1 MNISFNWLNELV
13 EIDLTPQELAERIT
27 RAGNAVEGVHKVGAD
42 WVFDFDLTSNRSDCL
57 SHLGIAREAAA
68 VTGKNLKT
76 DLPKHETANGLKS
89 SGPVKLEAE
98 ELCPRFTARIIR
110 GVKVG
115 PSPQWLVERLEA
127 VGERSI
133 NNIAD
138 ITNYVMHELGQPMHS
153 FDLGRLT
160 ENRIVVRRARK
171 GEKITTLDEV
181 DRELDDTML
190 AICDAEKP
198 VAVAGIM
205 GGFHSG
211 INDDTTDV
219 LLEVAYFDR
228 GNIRAT
234 SRKLKL
240 HTEASN
246 RFEKGVDV
254 NALRKA
260 SDRATEL
267 ILELAGGVAE
277 DFVDVYPKEIPNREI
292 ASKDIAKTVK
302 RLTGLDVSEGNI
314 LATLASLG
322 IGNKGGTIFMS
333 PSFRHDISIEEDLV
347 EEVARMVGYD
357 KIGEELPPATSAGE
371 YQPGEQRKISVRRT
385 LANLGFD
392 EAISYSFID
401 ESYDRQIETVPGLLD
416 DSLADRFITIRD
428 SIIEGAT
435 RMRPTLIPGLI
446 ESIRTNL
453 NHQRRDLRLF
463 EIGKV
468 FASEGEGK
476 LPHERELLAIALTG
490 GELVEGK
497 ATEIRQQ
504 DFYDIKGALEAAFN
518 ALGLPTPTLDAA
530 KVLHLRKGQSAV
542 VRIGDTPVGSIGR
555 LADSI
560 ASRFKFR
567 QPVFVAE
574 VDLAALLSSNP
585 AGVFYSPL
593 PVYPSVS
600 RDVSLLVD
608 RKITF
613 EAVREAAFSV
623 RSPILKAV
631 EFVDIFEGKGVP
643 EGFRSLTIRLEYRSD
658 EKTLKDQEVEA
669 LHEEIL
675 KLLEVLT
682 QAKSRF

>member
-1 MNISFNWLNELV
+1 MNISFKWLNELV
-13 EIDLTPQELAERIT
+13 EIDLAPQELAEKIT
-27 RAGNAVEGVHKVGAD
+27 RAGNAVEGVHQVGSD
-42 WVFDFDLTSNRSDCL
+42 WVLDFDLTSNRSDCL
-57 SHLGIAREAAA
+57 SHLGIAREASV
-68 VTGKNLKT
+68 VTGKHLKT
-76 DLPKHETANGLKS
+76 DLPTHQPANGLNA
-89 SGPVKLEAE
+89 SGAVNLEAE

-138 ITNYVMHELGQPMHS
+138 ITNFVMHELGQPMHS
-153 FDLGRLT
+153 FDLNRLS
-160 ENRIVVRRARK
+160 ENRIVVRRAHK

-181 DRELDDTML
+181 ERELDDSML

-228 GNIRAT
+228 ANIRKT
-234 SRKLKL
+234 SRALKL
-240 HTEASN
+240 NTEASN
-246 RFEKGVDV
+246 RFEKGVDI
-254 NALRKA
+254 NALKKA
-260 SDRATEL
+260 SDRATAL
-267 ILELAGGVAE
+267 ILELAGGTAE
-277 DFVDVYPKEIPNREI
+277 DFVDVYPTEMPRREI
-292 ASKDIAKTVK
+292 SSKDISATVE
-302 RLTGLDVSEGNI
+302 RLTGLKVAEDRILSI
-314 LATLASLG
+314 LASFG
-322 IGNKGGTIFMS
+322 IENKGGTVFIS
-333 PSFRHDISIEEDLV
+333 PTYRHDIAIEEDLV
-347 EEVARMVGYD
+347 EEIARIVGYD

-371 YQPGEQRKISVRRT
+371 YQSGELRKISLRRT

-401 ESYDRQIETVPGLLD
+401 ESYDGKIEPVPGLID
-416 DSLADRFITIRD
+416 DSLSERFITIRD
-428 SIIEGAT
+428 SIIDGAT
-435 RMRPTLIPGLI
+435 RMRPTLIPGML

-468 FASEGEGK
+468 FASDGEGK
-476 LPHERELLAIALTG
+476 LPRERELLAIAITG
-490 GELVEGK
+490 GELNEGK

-504 DFYDIKGALEAAFN
+504 DFYDITGSLEAAFT
-518 ALGLPTPTLDAA
+518 ALGLPSPTLKAES
-530 KVLHLRKGQSAV
+530 VTHLRKGQSASV
-542 VRIGDTPVGSIGR
+542 FIGDVHVGSVGR
-555 LADSI
+555 LSDSL
-560 ASRFKFR
+560 ATSFKFR

-574 VDLAALLSSNP
+574 VDLASLLASTP
-585 AGVFYSPL
+585 AGVFYRPL

-600 RDVSLLVD
+600 RDISLLVD
-608 RKITF
+608 RKVTF
-613 EAVREAAFSV
+613 DSLRAAAFSV
-623 RSPILKAV
+623 RSPILKGV
-631 EFVDIFEGKGVP
+631 SFVDIFEGKGVP
-643 EGFRSLTIRLEYRSD
+643 EGFRSVTIRLEYRSD

-669 LHEEIL
+669 LHEDIL

>member
-13 EIDLTPQELAERIT
+13 EIDLTPQELAEKIT
-27 RAGNAVEGVHKVGAD
+27 RAGNAVEGVHQVGD
-42 WVFDFDLTSNRSDCL
+42 DFVFDFDLTSNRSDCL

-68 VTGKNLKT
+68 VTGKRLKT
-76 DLPKHETANGLKS
+76 DLPKHEIANGLES
-89 SGPVKLEAE
+89 AGPVTLEAE

-153 FDLGRLT
+153 FDLGRLC

-171 GEKITTLDEV
+171 DEKITTLDEV
-181 DRELDDTML
+181 DRELDETML

-205 GGFHSG
+205 GGLHSG

-228 GNIRAT
+228 ANLRKT
-234 SRKLKL
+234 SRALKL
-240 HTEASN
+240 TTEASN
-246 RFEKGVDV
+246 RFEKGVDI

-267 ILELAGGVAE
+267 ILELAGGSAE
-277 DFVDVYPKEIPNREI
+277 DLIDIYPNELPRREI
-292 ASKDIAKTVK
+292 ASKDISATVK
-302 RLTGLDVSEGNI
+302 RLTGLDVAEDII
-314 LATLASLG
+314 LSILASLG
-322 IGNKGGTIFMS
+322 IANKGGTLFIS
-333 PSFRHDISIEEDLV
+333 PTFRHDISIEEDLV
-347 EEVARMVGYD
+347 EEIARIIGYD

-371 YQPGEQRKISVRRT
+371 YQPGEQRKIALRRT

-401 ESYDRQIETVPGLLD
+401 ESYDGEIEYVPGLID
-416 DSLADRFITIRD
+416 DSLQEKFVTIRD

-435 RMRPTLIPGLI
+435 RMRPTLIPGLL

-468 FASEGEGK
+468 FASDGEGE
-476 LPHERELLAIALTG
+476 LPRERELLAIAITG
-490 GELVEGK
+490 SELNEGK
-497 ATEIRQQ
+497 ALEIRQQ
-504 DFYDIKGALEAAFN
+504 DFYDIKGALEAAFTSI
-518 ALGLPTPTLDAA
+518 GLPNPTLVAA
-530 KVLHLRKGQSAV
+530 TVSHLRKGQSAEV
-542 VRIGDTPVGSIGR
+542 LISGSKVGTIGR
-555 LADSI
+555 LSDSM
-560 ASRFKFR
+560 ASGFKFR

-574 VDLAALLSSNP
+574 VDLAALLSGP
-585 AGVFYSPL
+585 TQGVFYSPL
-593 PVYPSVS
+593 PIYPSVS

-608 RKITF
+608 RKVTF
-613 EAVREAAFSV
+613 DSLREAAFSV
-623 RSPILKAV
+623 RSPILKSV
-631 EFVDIFEGKGVP
+631 SFVDVFEGNGVP
-643 EGFRSLTIRLEYRSD
+643 EGFRSLTIRLEYRAD
-658 EKTLKDQEVEA
+658 ERTLKDVDVESVHDQITKA
-669 LHEEIL
+669 FESKGVSL
-675 KLLEVLT
+675 
-682 QAKSRF
+682 RF

>member
-1 MNISFNWLNELV
+1 MNISFKWLNELV
-13 EIDLTPQELAERIT
+13 EIDLTPQELAEKIT
-27 RAGNAVEGVHKVGAD
+27 RAGNAVEGVHQVGDD

-68 VTGKNLKT
+68 VTRKHLKT
-76 DLPKHETANGLKS
+76 DLPKHQPANGLKS
-89 SGPVKLEAE
+89 AGPVTLEAE

-115 PSPQWLVERLEA
+115 PSPRWLVERLEA

-153 FDLGRLT
+153 FDLNLLSG
-160 ENRIVVRRARK
+160 NRIVVRRAHK

-181 DRELDDTML
+181 ERELDDTML

-205 GGFHSG
+205 GGLHSG
-211 INDDTTDV
+211 INDETTDV

-228 GNIRAT
+228 ANIRKT
-234 SRKLKL
+234 SRALKL
-240 HTEASN
+240 TTEASN
-246 RFEKGVDV
+246 RFEKGVDI
-254 NALRKA
+254 NALTKA
-260 SDRATEL
+260 STRATEL
-267 ILELAGGVAE
+267 ILELAGGTAE
-277 DFVDVYPKEIPNREI
+277 DFIDVYPKEVPHREI
-292 ASKDIAKTVK
+292 ASKDISATVK
-302 RLTGLDVSEGNI
+302 RLTGLDVSEENI
-314 LATLASLG
+314 LSMLASLG
-322 IGNKGGTIFMS
+322 IANKGGTVFLS

-347 EEVARMVGYD
+347 EEVARIVGYD
-357 KIGEELPPATSAGE
+357 KIGEELPPATAAGE
-371 YQPGEQRKISVRRT
+371 YQPGERRKAALRRT

-401 ESYDRQIETVPGLLD
+401 ESYDGKIESVPGLVG
-416 DSLADRFITIRD
+416 DSETDSFITIRD

-435 RMRPTLIPGLI
+435 RMRPTLIPGLL
-446 ESIRTNL
+446 EAIRTNL

-468 FASEGEGK
+468 FASDGEGN
-476 LPHERELLAIALTG
+476 LPRERELLAMAITG
-490 GELVEGK
+490 GELGEGK
-497 ATEIRQQ
+497 AMEIRQQ

-518 ALGLPTPTLDAA
+518 ALGLPTPKLTADS
-530 KVLHLRKGQSAV
+530 VIHLRKGQSAS
-542 VRIGDTPVGSIGR
+542 IISGDTKVGTIGR
-555 LADSI
+555 LSDSI
-560 ASRFKFR
+560 AGGFKFR

-574 VDLAALLSSNP
+574 VDLAALLSSSP
-585 AGVFYSPL
+585 AGVFYRPL
-593 PVYPSVS
+593 PVYPGVS

-608 RKITF
+608 RKVTF
-613 EAVREAAFSV
+613 ESLKTAAFSV
-623 RSPILKAV
+623 DSPILKAV
-631 EFVDIFEGKGVP
+631 NFVDIFEGKGVP
-643 EGFRSLTIRLEYRSD
+643 EGFRSVTIRLEYRAD
-658 EKTLKDQEVEA
+658 DKTLKDHEVEA